1 MQTFLPYSGF
11 RESAEILD
19 KKRAWKQVVEAKQ
32 LICSLRASNLPNDW
46 IETKSYQAQP
56 FKNHP
61 ARLMWKGYEELLK
74 LYFNDFLEVCKQ
86 VHKINTK
93 IEPLIINT
101 DFIKF
106 PFWLG
111 VENFHRAMHSRLI
124 EKNREFYLPLFPDD
138 DCFNESKYFWPIMET
153 QKFKII

>member
-11 RESAEILD
+11 QESATILD

-32 LICSLRASNLPNDW
+32 LICSLRANNLPSDW
-46 IETKSYQAQP
+46 IETKSYQTQP

-74 LYFNDFLEVCKQ
+74 LYFNDFLEVCKR

-93 IEPLIINT
+93 MEPLIINV

-111 VENFHRAMHSRLI
+111 VESFHRAMRSRLI
-124 EKNREFYLPLFPDD
+124 EKNREFYLPLFPNDD
-138 DCFNESKYFWPIMET
+138 GFNKSKYFWPIMET
-153 QKFKII
+153 QKFKVI